1 MRGGIIS
8 PPRRADARC
17 EKNGGV
23 FDMRDLRLNST
34 GGFKL
39 KAGRAESIL
48 LGCLKGPDRETR
60 TQVGALKEADW
71 GGLRRAAARHGVS
84 PLLYERL
91 SSQTSSEIKVPEG
104 ALQALREAFLMNG
117 ARNALLFQDL
127 AQVLTAMHRDG
138 IPVVVLKGAH
148 LAELVYAQRALR
160 RMGDID
166 LLVRRPDLARTAALL
181 RQMGYSWETEDL
193 EAWFQKGVPA
203 NHVLPFF
210 KPPHPRI
217 EVHWTINWACP
228 APIESVWRRVR
239 PATLGGADALVLSPE
254 DLVLHLCMHAEQD
267 GFERGLRP
275 LCDLSATLE
284 RYGGEI
290 DWDCLQSIAREWQA
304 ENSVYLALRL
314 AKDLLEAP
322 APAAVLRALEPQD
335 EAADWLAQ
343 ASATVLAGEDEL
355 AAETDKS
362 LEPLAL
368 ILQVPAP
375 RSFGSRI
382 KSGFRTVFPSRER
395 MREYMAVWHSLPLTR
410 VRSYTCYV
418 TRWLYWLG
426 RSLRAAWYWAHH
438 REATADYLRKQLRKR
453 RLRKW
458 LKGRSNGER

>member
-1 MRGGIIS
+1 
-8 PPRRADARC
+8 
-17 EKNGGV
+17 
-23 FDMRDLRLNST
+23 MRDLRLNST
-34 GGFKL
+34 GGFEL

-48 LGCLKGPDRETR
+48 LGCLRGPDPETR
-60 TQVGALKEADW
+60 AQVGALAEADW
-71 GGLRRAAARHGVS
+71 GELRRAAARHGVS
-84 PLLYERL
+84 PLLYARL
-91 SSQTSSEIKVPEG
+91 GSQPSSEIEVPEG
-104 ALQALREAFLMNG
+104 VLQALREAFLMNG

-127 AQVLTAMHRDG
+127 AQVLTALRQDG

-166 LLVRRPDLARTAALL
+166 LLVRRPDLARTAGLL
-181 RQMGYSWETEDL
+181 RQMGYSWEIEDP
-193 EAWFQKGVPA
+193 EAWLDKGVPT
-203 NHVLPFF
+203 NHLPPFL

-228 APIESVWRRVR
+228 APLESLWRRVR
-239 PATLGGADALVLSPE
+239 PATLGGADALVLSPA

-290 DWDCLQSIAREWQA
+290 DWDCVQSTAREGQA
-304 ENSVYLALRL
+304 ENCVYLALRL
-314 AKDLLEAP
+314 AKELLQAP
-322 APAAVLRALEPQD
+322 VPAAVLRALEPHD

-343 ASATVLAGEDEL
+343 ASATVLAGEDEV
-355 AAETDKS
+355 ASETDKT
-362 LEPLAL
+362 LQPLAL

-375 RSFGSRI
+375 KSFGRRM
-382 KSGFRTVFPSRER
+382 KSIFRTVFPSRER

-418 TRWLYWLG
+418 TRGLDWLG
-426 RSLRAAWYWAHH
+426 RGFRAARYWARH
-438 REATADYLRKQLRKR
+438 RQATADYLRKQLRKR

-458 LKGRSNGER
+458 LKGRSRGGH